1 MDCLFCAIINGDIP
15 SKKVYEDENTIAI
28 LDISQATKGHTLV
41 LPKKHYTNL
50 LEISD
55 NDYNNVMIVT
65 KKLAKKITTN
75 LNAEGV
81 NILNNCGVAAG
92 QTVMHYHVHIIP
104 RYKEDDLVISFND
117 HSKDYSLEEIQS
129 LINK

>member
-1 MDCLFCAIINGDIP
+1 MCIFCKIINGEIP
-15 SKKVYEDENTIAI
+15 SKKVYEDENTLAI
-28 LDISQATKGHTLV
+28 LDISQATRGHTLV

-55 NDYNNVMIVT
+55 NDYNNVMLVA

-75 LNAEGV
+75 LNAEGI
-81 NILNNCGVAAG
+81 NLLNNCGLTAG

-104 RYKEDDLVISFND
+104 RYKEDDLGINFID
-117 HSKDYSLEEIQS
+117 HSKDYSLEEIQN
-129 LINK
+129 IIKK